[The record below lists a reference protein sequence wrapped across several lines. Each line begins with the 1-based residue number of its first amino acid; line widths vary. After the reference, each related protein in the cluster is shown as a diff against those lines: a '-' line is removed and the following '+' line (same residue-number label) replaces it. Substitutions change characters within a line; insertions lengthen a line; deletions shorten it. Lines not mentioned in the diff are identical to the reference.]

1 MTNLGLE
8 WSCRF
13 CCKHYVG
20 RQSTISR
27 RRKHRVGRQSTISR
41 RRKYYVGRQSTIS
54 RRRKHHVGRQSV
66 IFRRSKHYVG
76 RQSVISVGTSILSRD
91 LILYDICGTT
101 CEQIIPSHHNIA
113 LLVYTW
119 NNLRRNIVLPV
130 YT

>member
-20 RQSTISR
+20 RQSAISR
-27 RRKHRVGRQSTISR
+27 NR
-41 RRKYYVGRQSTIS
+41 
-54 RRRKHHVGRQSV
+54 
-66 IFRRSKHYVG
+66 KHYVG
-76 RQSVISVGTSILSRD
+76 RQSDISVGASLVSRN
-91 LILYDICGTT
+91 LMLYDVDGTSCG
-101 CEQIIPSHHNIA
+101 QIVPSHHNIA

-130 YT
+130 YTWYNLTARLHCLCTLGTISPQYCTACVHLIQSHGKIALLVRN

>member
-13 CCKHYVG
+13 CCKHYVA
-20 RQSTISR
+20 RQSD
-27 RRKHRVGRQSTISR
+27 
-41 RRKYYVGRQSTIS
+41 
-54 RRRKHHVGRQSV
+54 
-66 IFRRSKHYVG
+66 
-76 RQSVISVGTSILSRD
+76 ISVGASLVSRN
-91 LILYDICGTT
+91 LMLYDVDGTSCG
-101 CEQIIPSHHNIA
+101 QIVPSHHNIA